1 MDRLEAQGPYS
12 YSYSI
17 VSSPLPYASY
27 RATMAVEPIDAG
39 SSRFT
44 WTGEFEPKDLSND
57 DGIAFTKRV
66 YETGIGLM
74 QRTFAARR

>member
-1 MDRLEAQGPYS
+1 
-12 YSYSI
+12 
-17 VSSPLPYASY
+17 
-27 RATMAVEPIDAG
+27 MAVEPIDAG